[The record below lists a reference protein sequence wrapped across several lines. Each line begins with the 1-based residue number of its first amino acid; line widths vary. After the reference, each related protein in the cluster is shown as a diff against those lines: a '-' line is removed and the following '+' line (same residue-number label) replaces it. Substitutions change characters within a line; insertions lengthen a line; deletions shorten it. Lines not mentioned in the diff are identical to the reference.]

1 MTVEQLIADLRILGS
16 EQVRSIF
23 LKHGVKEPVYGVK
36 IEELKK
42 IQKKIK
48 KDHAL
53 SLELYR
59 SGIADAQYL
68 AGLIAD
74 EKKITPADLQQWA
87 REARGAMVSEYTV
100 PWIAA
105 ESGHGYALALEWI
118 DSDDETLQA
127 TGWSTLTNVV
137 SLVPDTELDLENIKA
152 LLMRVKD
159 AIHSSPARV
168 AYTMNGF
175 VISVG
180 TYVSALTDEAVALG
194 TSIGKVTVNMNGT
207 ACKVPYAPDYIQKS
221 IDRGTIGKK
230 KKMARC

>member
-1 MTVEQLIADLRILGS
+1 MTVKKLLADLRALGS
-16 EQVRSIF
+16 EQVRSLF

-42 IQKKIK
+42 IQKKIR
-48 KDHAL
+48 KDHTL
-53 SLELYR
+53 SLGLYR

-74 EKKITPADLQQWA
+74 EKQITPTDLQQWA

-118 DSDDETLQA
+118 DSPEENLQA
-127 TGWSTLTNVV
+127 TGWSTLSNVV
-137 SLVPDTELDLENIKA
+137 ALVPDEELDLKNIKA
-152 LLMRVKD
+152 LLKRVKD
-159 AIHSSPARV
+159 TLHKSPDRV

-175 VISVG
+175 VISTG

-194 TSIGKVTVNMNGT
+194 KDIGKVTVNMNGT
-207 ACKVPYAPDYIQKS
+207 ACKVPYSPDYIKKS